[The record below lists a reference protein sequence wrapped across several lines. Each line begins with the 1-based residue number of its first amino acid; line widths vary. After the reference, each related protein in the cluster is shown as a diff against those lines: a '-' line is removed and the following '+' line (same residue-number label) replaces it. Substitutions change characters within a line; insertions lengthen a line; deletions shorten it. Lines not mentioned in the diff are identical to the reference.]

1 MPKSGNIDLPK
12 GYRKKV
18 EQLYNDYKGLMFY
31 TAVKV
36 VKNEDTAKDI
46 VHSAF
51 LRIIKH
57 IKKIDE
63 FTDEETKGY
72 VIFIVKN
79 LALDHINKFENKKTV
94 PLESLEHGLA
104 SENATEKNALL
115 NLDIINMI
123 SHLESLDQ
131 KYSFAVF
138 HKYVLGYS
146 DAEIAQMLG
155 ITVAN
160 VKVRCHRGRIM
171 LANMISRGEQS
182 E

>member
-1 MPKSGNIDLPK
+1 MPKPGNIVLPK

-31 TAVKV
+31 TAVKI

-57 IKKIDE
+57 IKKIDG
-63 FTDEETKGY
+63 FSPEETKGY
-72 VIFIVKN
+72 IIFIVRN
-79 LALDHINKFENKKTV
+79 LALDHISRHENKNTV
-94 PLESLEHGLA
+94 PLEHIEHMIAGNN
-104 SENATEKNALL
+104 STEKNALL
-115 NLDIINMI
+115 NLDVTNMI
-123 SHLESLDQ
+123 NHLESLDQ

-155 ITVAN
+155 ITVSN
-160 VKVRCHRGRIM
+160 VKVRCHRGRMM
-171 LANMISRGEQS
+171 LASMISRGEYN